1 MSEERETAC
10 YNQNCEQFRSMN
22 QIMWQVPVL
31 AMTLTGGLWF
41 GAGQLKDYTVIKVL
55 LFVLAACSDIAF
67 FVVLMR
73 IRFVMGAYLKKIEEF
88 HPMSFVKAD
97 GTGLCRSKM
106 VVHTF
111 SSLLLGA
118 AGVSVVGA
126 IVVAGTS
133 PEDVTPQ
140 PIAYYNSEASRL
152 ADEYEQVSFEN
163 VHATLLPHLP
173 SPPARVLEVG
183 AGSGRDAA
191 ALARMGYKVKAV
203 EPAKAMR
210 EIALSIHPELKDRL
224 LDDRLPDLG
233 KIGKANFDL
242 ILLSAVW
249 MHLPSHQRVH
259 ALGRLKELLA
269 SNGKLAITIR
279 IGKPDPSRGMYEIA
293 PDDVV
298 KGAMAN
304 GLKLISRSD
313 QPDVLGRHTVSWT
326 TLIFS
331 L

>member
-1 MSEERETAC
+1 MTEERETAC
-10 YNQNCEQFRSMN
+10 YIQNCEQFRSMN

-41 GAGQLKDYTVIKVL
+41 GAGQLKDYTIIKIL

-67 FVVLMR
+67 FVVLKR

-88 HPMSFVKAD
+88 HPTSFVKAD
-97 GTGLCRSKM
+97 GAGLCRSKT

-111 SSLLLGA
+111 STLLLGA
-118 AGVSVVGA
+118 AGVSIVGA
-126 IVVAGTS
+126 VVVAGTS

-152 ADEYEQVSFEN
+152 AGEYEQVSFET

-173 SPPARVLEVG
+173 SSPAKILDVG

-191 ALARMGYKVKAV
+191 ALVHLGYEVTAI

-210 EIALSIHPELKDRL
+210 EIALETHPELKDRL

-233 KIGKANFDL
+233 KVGKSRFDL

-249 MHLPSHQRVH
+249 MHLPPHQRVP
-259 ALGRLKELLA
+259 AMGRIKGLMT
-269 SNGKLAITIR
+269 SNGKLAVTIR
-279 IGKPDPSRGMYEIA
+279 IGKPDPSRGMYEIS
-293 PDDVV
+293 PDEVV
-298 KGAMAN
+298 KDAMAN
-304 GLKLISRSD
+304 GLKIISRSD
-313 QPDVLGRHTVSWT
+313 QPDVLGRSTVSWT
-326 TLIFS
+326 TLIFAR
-331 L
+331 